1 MNALKI
7 VVVGESWHGSCCTGL
22 ARGFRAAGHAVE
34 LIGWDTFFPA
44 VDRSFTARGLRRAF
58 VPFLRAQFNRRV
70 LQAVRVLRPDLVV
83 VYKGTA
89 VAPATLAA
97 VRRLGCW
104 LCHVMPDI
112 AVDGQLSLD
121 RRIFRHFDHVFTTKS
136 FGVGEFR
143 TRLGAARASF
153 LPHGYDPAV
162 HRPLALDPRRLAG
175 AASRPVSFIGQWSP
189 GKERWLAHL
198 AAASGPETLDV
209 WGEGWQRVSA
219 RTLMPSIRGEPL
231 YGDFYAAAITEAR
244 INLGLLIERQPGSV
258 SGDLTTARTFEI
270 PACGGFL
277 LHERTAELADYYE
290 EGREVACFGSP
301 AELVE
306 KVRYYLDHEAERVRI
321 AQAGHRRCVAE
332 HSLDGRAQ
340 VVIEKFLAERPN
352 AGGPPRDRHA

>member
-1 MNALKI
+1 MNALKL

-44 VDRSFTARGLRRAF
+44 VDRSLTARGLRRAL

-70 LQAVRVLRPDLVV
+70 LQAARVLRPDLVV

-97 VRRLGCW
+97 IRRLGCW

-121 RRIFRHFDHVFTTKS
+121 PRIFRRVDHVFTTKS
-136 FGVGEFR
+136 FAVEEFR
-143 TRLGAARASF
+143 TRLGVASVSF
-153 LPHGYDPAV
+153 LAHGYDPAV
-162 HRPLALDPRRLAG
+162 HRPLALDPRRRP
-175 AASRPVSFIGQWSP
+175 SRPVSFIGQWSP

-198 AAASGPETLDV
+198 AAASGPEKLDV
-209 WGEGWQRVSA
+209 WGEGWERA
-219 RTLMPSIRGEPL
+219 GDPLLRPSIRGDPL
-231 YGDFYAAAITEAR
+231 YGDFYAAAVTDAS
-244 INLGLLIERQPGSV
+244 INLGLLIERQPGWA
-258 SGDLTTARTFEI
+258 SGDLTTSRTFEI

-301 AELVE
+301 TELVE

-321 AQAGHRRCVAE
+321 AQAGHARCVRD
-332 HSLDGRAQ
+332 HSFVGRAQ
-340 VVIEKFLAERPN
+340 AVIDKFLAARLP
-352 AGGPPRDRHA
+352 GDGPPPDRHA